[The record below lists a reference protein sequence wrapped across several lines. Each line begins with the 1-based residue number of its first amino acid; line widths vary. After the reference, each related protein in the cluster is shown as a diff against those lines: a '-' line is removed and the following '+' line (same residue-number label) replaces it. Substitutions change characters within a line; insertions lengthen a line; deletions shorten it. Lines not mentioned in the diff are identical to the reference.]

1 MEGRDGK
8 RDSPFPLL
16 MLLVELEQHLLC
28 PLVVDAR
35 DDVPHILKER
45 VELDQSKI
53 RTRQNY

>member
-1 MEGRDGK
+1 
-8 RDSPFPLL
+8 

-35 DDVPHILKER
+35 DDVPHILEER

-53 RTRQNY
+53 RTRQKY